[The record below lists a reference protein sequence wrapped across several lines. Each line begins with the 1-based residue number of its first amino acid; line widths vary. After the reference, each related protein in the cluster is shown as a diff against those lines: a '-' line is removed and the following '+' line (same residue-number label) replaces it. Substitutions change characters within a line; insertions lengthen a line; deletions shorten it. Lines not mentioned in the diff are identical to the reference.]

1 MKSHLIFGFILLLAI
16 NYGSSDPMSSA
27 DDFAAKPYGPYYC
40 QARCLASCLETY
52 LAQNLDECAKFC
64 PPFGN
69 DLPCPEGDAKCWS
82 TCGVPDSAIDQP
94 APEAPVL
101 LEDALDPQDEP
112 DPFSI
117 ELNWGSVENASVYIV
132 EFYPLNREAKPGE
145 SNFFRAMT
153 TALGYSVRKEDECVQ
168 YYARVFAV
176 NSFGISESARA
187 PFSAPAP
194 VMSSDTHFSVLD
206 ISRDPFANNMVK
218 VTIDYTF
225 PLGWPVEDVEI
236 EEIQVTAD
244 SCNPALAPYSNRPAL
259 NVIIGKTPTTAI
271 QLSFFDDVLQSDCVY
286 HMRVVSISSRCNTTV
301 YYGENSTVG
310 IDFPINC
317 DSFPGAC
324 ANSTNEDDDDDSETL
339 PVMAPIPVPDT
350 VSIDPDAVVPPLK
363 LPEGIDEPDETSTPV
378 EAPVPEMPTP
388 PPLPLFVID
397 ENGDFPMAPPQEQ
410 PMPPGAGFSVVDFS
424 PNGTG
429 IENVQIAPRLIVPPL
444 CEQDMFDVQPSV
456 STLSPSLIDLSVLW
470 LERQPLPPPP
480 PALYF
485 VVRYGPLVRQLV
497 DDNRQDDEIIPG
509 YEMFM
514 RTGQDQSPDLPMI
527 PDPTR
532 QINISGLQRSS
543 LLKVQICAIYDI
555 HSEPMLDW
563 TSVSSHRIDLAALE
577 PFLELETAQTDP
589 PMDSGEI
596 QDLANA
602 LIMQSLVDSQV
613 PSQPVE
619 PTVEES
625 EVAIPV
631 VIAVDMKHGRSDDDD
646 DSYGWLA
653 IVAGIMM
660 VVMTAMIVFVCLRR
674 TCNGGRRMVKVIDND
689 HHKHLVLVTS
699 TQVPPPPFTT
709 EMVKTPI
716 V

>member
-1 MKSHLIFGFILLLAI
+1 MQLICGLVLVLAI
-16 NYGSSDPMSSA
+16 NYGLSDPMSSP
-27 DDFAAKPYGPYYC
+27 DDFATKPYGPYYC
-40 QARCLASCLETY
+40 QARCLASCLETF
-52 LAQNLDECAKFC
+52 LAENLDDCAKYC
-64 PPFGN
+64 PPFGD
-69 DLPCPEGDAKCWS
+69 DLPCPADDAKCWS

-94 APEAPVL
+94 APDTPVL

-117 ELNWGSVENASVYIV
+117 ELNWGAVENASVYIV

-194 VMSSDTHFSVLD
+194 VMTSDTHFNVLD
-206 ISRDPFANNMVK
+206 ISRDPWNNNMIK

-225 PLGWPVEDVEI
+225 PLGWPVEDVQI
-236 EEIQVTAD
+236 DEIQVTAD
-244 SCNPALAPYSNRPAL
+244 TCNPTMKPYDTKPAY

-286 HMRVVSISSRCNTTV
+286 HMRVVSITSRCNTTV
-301 YYGENSTVG
+301 YYGETSTVG

-324 ANSTNEDDDDDSETL
+324 GNNVDDDDPDVDALT
-339 PVMAPIPVPDT
+339 APIPVPEM
-350 VSIDPDAVVPPLK
+350 VSIDPDAIVPPVK
-363 LPEGIDEPDETSTPV
+363 LPPGIEQPDTSTPV

-388 PPLPLFVID
+388 PPLPLFIVGD
-397 ENGDFPMAPPQEQ
+397 ENLPMVPPQSQ
-410 PMPPGAGFSVVDFS
+410 PMSPGDGFSVVEIS

-429 IENVQIAPRLIVPPL
+429 FENVQIAPQTLVAPL

-456 STLSPSLIDLSVLW
+456 STLSPSLIDLNVLW

-480 PALYF
+480 PPTYF
-485 VVRYGPLVRQLV
+485 VIRYGPLVRQLV
-497 DDNRQDDEIIPG
+497 DDGRQEEEIIPG

-514 RTGQDQSPDLPMI
+514 RTGQDQSPDLPLL

-532 QINISGLQRSS
+532 EINISGLQRSS
-543 LLKVQICAIYDI
+543 LLKVQICAIYDPN
-555 HSEPMLDW
+555 SEPLIEW
-563 TSVSSHRIDLAALE
+563 NSVSSHRIDLAALE
-577 PFLELETAQTDP
+577 PFLELETAQTEP
-589 PMDSGEI
+589 PMDSSEI

-602 LIMQSLVDSQV
+602 LIVESLVDSQI
-613 PSQPVE
+613 PSQPSQPHE
-619 PTVEES
+619 DGEIE
-625 EVAIPV
+625 IPV
-631 VIAVDMKHGRSDDDD
+631 VIAVDMKRDPTPD
-646 DSYGWLA
+646 DSFGWLF
-653 IVAGIMM
+653 VVSGIMM
-660 VVMTAMIVFVCLRR
+660 VVLTATIVFVCLRR
-674 TCNGGRRMVKVIDND
+674 TCTGGRRMVKVVEND
-689 HHKHLVLVTS
+689 PKHLVLVTS
-699 TQVPPPPFTT
+699 TQPPPPPFTT